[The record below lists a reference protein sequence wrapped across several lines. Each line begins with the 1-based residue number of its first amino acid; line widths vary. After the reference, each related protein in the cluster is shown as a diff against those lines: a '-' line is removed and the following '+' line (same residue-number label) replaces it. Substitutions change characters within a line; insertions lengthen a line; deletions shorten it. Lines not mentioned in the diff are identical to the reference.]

1 MDVKDASVLIVAT
14 CGRETPDG
22 CTAPFF
28 FAQKAAAM
36 GANVDI
42 CFILHSALLLKRGV
56 AESTYAKEGERP
68 VSDFI
73 AKALEAGVE
82 FHVCDA
88 ALKMN
93 DMSSLSFKCI
103 RPFHYIHSNKRAK
116 FFCPCSNRH
125 RLTASSLGG
134 F

>member
-1 MDVKDASVLIVAT
+1 LDVKDASVLIVAT
-14 CGRETPDG
+14 CGPETPDR
-22 CTAPFF
+22 CAAPFF

-36 GANVDI
+36 GADVGI
-42 CFILHSALLLKRGV
+42 CFILHSALLLKQGV
-56 AESTYAKEGERP
+56 AESTYAKEGGRP
-68 VSDFI
+68 ISDFI

-93 DMSSLSFKCI
+93 DMSADELIEEVDNLVGPNFLITKG
-103 RPFHYIHSNKRAK
+103 
-116 FFCPCSNRH
+116 
-125 RLTASSLGG
+125 LGADLVLN